1 MYYSVIGLLA
11 VLTLLIVNQDILFY
25 PEASYNKPAW
35 KVYRRFLFAVLIYY
49 ITDIMWGI
57 IESKKLSKVLFV
69 DTTIYFVAM
78 AAGIALWAEYTVT
91 YLDENNA
98 FGRFLFY
105 AGRMFAAVITLLVLI
120 NIFIPVLFIVDEACV
135 YHELPIRNISLV
147 CQILL
152 LLIISVYCLSSMIM
166 SEKTHE
172 KRARFRIL
180 ASFGIIMAVCLFVQL
195 WFPYLPIYSIAYM
208 LGTCML
214 HTFVAYDEKEYNK
227 REQEE
232 TKKITELKDRFI
244 SLLDNM
250 PGMTFTKDAETG
262 VYLACNQAFAE
273 YANKKNPEGVVGLT
287 DAEIFDAE
295 TAAHFEADDKTALSL
310 SKPYIFFE
318 DVADAAGNKRQIQ
331 TTKLKYTDTAGRLC
345 VLGIGQDV
353 TDMVRIQHEQAMT
366 QEAYEKAVSSGLMYT
381 NIAQTL
387 ARDYLDLY
395 YVNTDTEEFIQY
407 RKDDESG
414 VVSEVRRGWHFFS
427 DCKLELAEKVY
438 AADRDAFLAAMKR
451 KTLMKALEPKD
462 TFAMAYRQES
472 ESGPVY
478 VNMKV
483 SRMEDD
489 KYIIMGIANVDAEM
503 HEIMTK
509 YGLRT
514 PINTIIDLNTKAL
527 KNKNMD
533 DELRGYLEKIGENAS
548 NMLSMI
554 NEK

>member
-11 VLTLLIVNQDILFY
+11 VLTLLIVNQDILLS

-69 DTTIYFVAM
+69 DTSIYFVAM
-78 AAGIALWAEYTVT
+78 AAGIALWAEYTVA
-91 YLDENNA
+91 YLNEKNA
-98 FGRFLFY
+98 FGYFLFY
-105 AGRMFAAVITLLVLI
+105 AGRIFAVVITALVFI
-120 NIFIPVLFIVDEACV
+120 NIFIPVLFTIDKDCV
-135 YHELPIRNISLV
+135 YHELPIRNISLI
-147 CQILL
+147 CQIILL
-152 LLIISVYCLSSMIM
+152 LTISVYCLSSMIV
-166 SEKTHE
+166 SDVDRA

-180 ASFGIIMAVCLFVQL
+180 ASFGIIMAICLFVQL
-195 WFPYLPIYSIAYM
+195 WFPYLPVYSIAYM

-214 HTFVAYDEKEYNK
+214 HTFVAYDEREDTR

-232 TKKITELKDRFI
+232 TKKIAELRDRFL
-244 SLLDNM
+244 SLLNNL

-295 TAAHFEADDKTALSL
+295 SAAHFVADDKTALSL

-407 RKDDESG
+407 RKDEKSG
-414 VVSEVRRGWHFFS
+414 VFSEVRRGWHFFS
-427 DCKLELAEKVY
+427 DCKLELAEEVY
-438 AADRDAFLAAMKR
+438 AADRDSFLAAMKR
-451 KTLMKALEPKD
+451 KTLMKALELKD
-462 TFAMAYRQES
+462 TFLMTYRQIGES
-472 ESGPVY
+472 EPFY
-478 VNMKV
+478 VNMKI
-483 SRMEDD
+483 SRMED
-489 KYIIMGIANVDAEM
+489 KHYIIMGIMNVDTDMRENM
-503 HEIMTK
+503 VMYE
-509 YGLRT
+509 LSS
-514 PINTIIDLNTKAL
+514 PINTIIELGTTAL
-527 KNKNMD
+527 KNND
-533 DELRGYLEKIGENAS
+533 LDSETRECLEKIGENAS
-548 NMLSMI
+548 SMLSII
-554 NEK
+554 NER